1 MNTTLTMNLQ
11 IGCRLLCLPPEI
23 RGRIFAYALEK
34 QAPQLWLGDAV
45 EKKPD
50 KSLLLT
56 CQYIQAELKKMY
68 TKVYRDYWTNTIFIV
83 CPSRSGNAPNF
94 DWIEDGDLKH
104 ITCIRTITSQRER

>member
-68 TKVYRDYWTNTIFIV
+68 TKVYRDYWTTVVFIILRTLRG
-83 CPSRSGNAPNF
+83 RSNLAAF
-94 DWIEDGDLKH
+94 
-104 ITCIRTITSQRER
+104 S